1 MNTAAHAE
9 HEAVTIGATIR
20 CDSRRLTVRIL
31 ATDAAGFVVCAV
43 QSTFARNQHAQ
54 REAIAWCRRKGVT
67 QYTITN

>member
-1 MNTAAHAE
+1 MNTAANAE

-20 CDSRRLTVRIL
+20 RDSRRLTVRIM
-31 ATDAAGFVVCAV
+31 ATDAAGFVVGAV
-43 QSTFARNQHAQ
+43 QSTFASNQQAQ